1 MYFWTTDYNMSN
13 ENIKIISKEILSD
26 NWYTLNK
33 ITFEYRKKDGS
44 IEVQNREAYDRG
56 NGATILLYNKE
67 QQTVILTRQ
76 FRLPTYIN
84 GNDDGMLI
92 ETCAGLLDKDN
103 PETAIKRETE
113 EETGYQIREVKKV
126 FEAYMSPGSV
136 TEILYFFV
144 AEYTKD
150 MKVSAGGGHHEEQE
164 NIEVLETSFNEA
176 LNMISAGEIKDGK
189 TIMLLQYAQ
198 INHLL
203 D

>member
-1 MYFWTTDYNMSN
+1 MNN

-33 ITFEYRKKDGS
+33 ITFEYLKKDGS
-44 IEVQNREAYDRG
+44 REIQNREAYDRG
-56 NGATILLYNKE
+56 NGATILLYNKVNK
-67 QQTVILTRQ
+67 TVILTRQ

-84 GNDDGMLI
+84 GNETGMLI

-113 EETGYQIREVKKV
+113 EETGYQIKDVKKV

-144 AEYTKD
+144 AEYSKD
-150 MKVSAGGGHHEEQE
+150 MKVSEGGGHHEEQE
-164 NIEVLETSFNEA
+164 NIEVLELGFNDA
-176 LNMISAGEIKDGK
+176 LNRIATGEIKDGK

-198 INHLL
+198 INSLL

>member
-1 MYFWTTDYNMSN
+1 MNN

-33 ITFEYRKKDGS
+33 ITFEYLKKDGTV
-44 IEVQNREAYDRG
+44 ETQNREAYDRG
-56 NGATILLYNKE
+56 NGATILLYNVAS
-67 QQTVILTRQ
+67 QTVILTRQ

-84 GNDDGMLI
+84 GNETGMLI

-113 EETGYQIREVKKV
+113 EETGYKIKDVKKV

-144 AEYTKD
+144 AEYSKD
-150 MKVSAGGGHHEEQE
+150 MKVSEGGGHLEEQE
-164 NIEVLETSFNEA
+164 NIEVLETSFDEA
-176 LNMISAGEIKDGK
+176 LDMIATGEIKDGK

-198 INHLL
+198 INSLF
-203 D
+203 DA